1 MEEVLSKVRGFIQR
15 NRIFEGARRAVVAVS
30 GGPDSVA
37 LLDILIRLRAAFE
50 RRSANP
56 SSPIQ
61 VAIPELHVAH
71 LDHMLRGDQSVED
84 ACFVRALAERH
95 GLEASIGSVDI
106 KAEAAHAR
114 RGIEETARERRYEF
128 LLEVARRI
136 GAELILT
143 GHTMNDQAE
152 TFLMRLARGSGL
164 TGLAAMRAVAPVPGF
179 PSFKDAAVPDA
190 TRARLGRPLLCLTR
204 EEVERYCRERGLEVR
219 RDATN
224 FDISFTRNRVR
235 RQVLPAL
242 SALNPRIIST
252 IARAAETIAS
262 DADALDHLA
271 RLGLEA
277 ARIQGPGQSRA
288 YSSDSLGRHPAGLT
302 RRILIAA
309 IEEQRAAEGLTGT
322 TGRPSQQITAKHVA
336 AVESLLD
343 GESGRRITLPGGVS
357 VWREAGALVFRLEE
371 HNHCFQSEID
381 AARPTLSV
389 GGLELQLVRGEPA
402 DSFQAAKAGARAE
415 SIKLGRDW
423 MIALLDDLVLPDRL
437 IIRPRRSGEK
447 ALVLGQNR
455 TKKLKNLMINH
466 KIPVSRRQTWPT
478 VVTPDDEYVWSP
490 GLPPSIH
497 FAAHDK
503 THRLAIF
510 RALEH

>member
-1 MEEVLSKVRGFIQR
+1 VKEVLSKVRGFIQR
-15 NRIFEGARRAVVAVS
+15 NRMFKGARRAVVAVS

-37 LLDILIRLRAAFE
+37 LLDILIRLSAARE
-50 RRSANP
+50 PGGVKQP
-56 SSPIQ
+56 SRLPST
-61 VAIPELHVAH
+61 ELHVAH
-71 LDHMLRGDQSVED
+71 LDHMLRGDHSAED

-95 GLEASIGSVDI
+95 GLEASIGSADI

-114 RGIEETARERRYEF
+114 RGIEETARERRYAF

-164 TGLAAMRAVAPVPGF
+164 TGLAAMRPVAPAPEF
-179 PSFKDAAVPDA
+179 PWFKDAAVPDA
-190 TRARLGRPLLCLTR
+190 PRARLGRPLLCLTKQ
-204 EEVERYCRERGLEVR
+204 EVERYCQANRLEVR

-224 FDISFTRNRVR
+224 FDIAYTRNRVR
-235 RQVLPAL
+235 EQVLPAL

-252 IARAAETIAS
+252 IARAAEIIAS
-262 DADALDHLA
+262 DDDALDHLA

-277 ARIQGPGQSRA
+277 ARIQAPGQSRA
-288 YSSDSLGRHPAGLT
+288 YSRDSLRRHPAGLT

-309 IEEQRAAEGLTGT
+309 IEEQRAAWNLTRSI
-322 TGRPSQQITAKHVA
+322 GRASQQMTAKHVA
-336 AVESLLD
+336 AVESLLE
-343 GESGRRITLPGGVS
+343 GESGRRITLPGGVA

-371 HNHCFQSEID
+371 DNRWFHSEID
-381 AARPTLSV
+381 AARPTLNV

-402 DSFQAAKAGARAE
+402 DSLPAARAQARAE

-423 MIALLDDLVLPDRL
+423 MIALLDDLLLPDRL
-437 IIRPRRSGEK
+437 IVRPRRLGEK
-447 ALVLGQNR
+447 ALVLGQKR
-455 TKKLKNLMINH
+455 IKKLKNLMIDH

>member
-1 MEEVLSKVRGFIQR
+1 
-15 NRIFEGARRAVVAVS
+15 VS

-61 VAIPELHVAH
+61 AAIPELHVAH
-71 LDHMLRGDQSVED
+71 LDHMLRGDQSAED
-84 ACFVRALAERH
+84 ARFVRAVAERH
-95 GLEASIGSVDI
+95 CLEASIGSADI
-106 KAEAAHAR
+106 KAEAARAH
-114 RGIEETARERRYEF
+114 RGIEETARERRYAF

-136 GAELILT
+136 GAGLILT

-164 TGLAAMRAVAPVPGF
+164 TGLAAMRPVGPVPGF
-179 PSFKDAAVPDA
+179 PSFKDAAVPGA
-190 TRARLGRPLLCLTR
+190 PQARLGRPLLCLTR
-204 EEVERYCRERGLEVR
+204 EEVERYCRENRLEFR

-224 FDISFTRNRVR
+224 FDITYTRSRVR
-235 RQVLPAL
+235 QQVLPAL
-242 SALNPRIIST
+242 SDLNPRIIRT

-262 DADALDHLA
+262 DDDALDHLA
-271 RLGLEA
+271 REGLEA
-277 ARIQGPGQSRA
+277 ARIQVPGQTRA
-288 YSSDSLGRHPAGLT
+288 YSTDSLRRHPAGLT
-302 RRILIAA
+302 RRILLAA
-309 IEEQRAAEGLTGT
+309 IEEQRTAWRLTRSM
-322 TGRPSQQITAKHVA
+322 GRASQQITAKHVT
-336 AVESLLD
+336 AVESLLE
-343 GESGRRITLPGGVS
+343 GESGRRITLPGGVA

-371 HNHCFQSEID
+371 DNHCFQSEIG
-381 AARPTLSV
+381 AASPTV
-389 GGLELQLVRGEPA
+389 NVAGLELQLVRGEAA
-402 DSFQAAKAGARAE
+402 DSFAAAKAQARAE
-415 SIKLGRDW
+415 STKLGRDW
-423 MIALLDDLVLPDRL
+423 MIALLDDLLVPDHL
-437 IIRPRRSGEK
+437 TVRPRRAGER
-447 ALVLGQNR
+447 ALVLGQKHI
-455 TKKLKNLMINH
+455 KKLKNLMIDH

-490 GLPPSIH
+490 GLPPSVH